1 MCMRYASCSR
11 QPEEEE
17 TKARSNLQ
25 QQESQGNQAASC
37 KAYLQQPNQDTLGI
51 HCIPLHHH
59 NQSGLAGTAAIQ
71 LTQLIIHLA
80 LVYCQ
85 GNYES

>member
-1 MCMRYASCSR
+1 MRYASCSR
-11 QPEEEE
+11 QPEQKE

-51 HCIPLHHH
+51 YCIPLQHH
-59 NQSGLAGTAAIQ
+59 NQSGLADTAVIQ
-71 LTQLIIHLA
+71 LAKLVIHLA
-80 LVYCQ
+80 YVHCE
-85 GNYES
+85 GKCES